1 MCQSVLKGNALLDI
15 KLKKLRKVTLSIYG
29 SSFLTL
35 DVKGRIVIPARYRD
49 LLRQSCEGTIA
60 VTKDPQYPSLLIY
73 PGRLWKEIASKFEIL
88 GGLNQKTR
96 GIQWKILGSASVTD
110 FEVSERM
117 LLLIP
122 KLLRDFA
129 GLQPKKQVALIGM
142 GSKFELW
149 NIENWKKKESG
160 LEVEGEDLLSDLPPM
175 LEEIPF

>member
-1 MCQSVLKGNALLDI
+1 MG
-15 KLKKLRKVTLSIYG
+15 LSIFG

-35 DVKGRIVIPARYRD
+35 DTKGRIVIPARYRD
-49 LLRQSCEGTIA
+49 LLRESCEGSIA

-73 PGRLWKEIASKFEIL
+73 PGKLWKEISSKFEAL

-96 GIQWKILGSASVTD
+96 SMQWKILGNASVTE
-110 FEVSERM
+110 FQVSERM

-122 KLLRDFA
+122 KQLRDFA
-129 GLQPKKQVALIGM
+129 GLKTKEQVALVGM

-149 NIENWKKKESG
+149 SLDNWESKQAG
-160 LEVEGEDLLSDLPPM
+160 LQVEGENLLTNLPQT

>member
-1 MCQSVLKGNALLDI
+1 MCQSVLKIYTLLTFLLR
-15 KLKKLRKVTLSIYG
+15 KQRKVTLSIYG

-73 PGRLWKEIASKFEIL
+73 PGRLWKEIASKFESL
-88 GGLNQKTR
+88 GGLNQKAR
-96 GIQWKILGSASVTD
+96 AMQWKILGNASVTD

-122 KLLRDFA
+122 QLLRDFA
-129 GLQPKKQVALIGM
+129 GLQAKKQVALIGM

-149 NIENWKKKESG
+149 NLDNWKKKESG
-160 LEVEGEDLLSDLPPM
+160 LQVEGEDLLSDLPPS

>member
-1 MCQSVLKGNALLDI
+1 MSLG
-15 KLKKLRKVTLSIYG
+15 IYG

-35 DVKGRIVIPARYRD
+35 DSKGRIVIPARYRD
-49 LLRQSCEGTIA
+49 LLRQSSEGSLT

-73 PGRLWKEIASKFEIL
+73 PGKLWKEISSKFEVL

-96 GIQWKILGSASVTD
+96 SMQWKILGNASVTE
-110 FEVSERM
+110 FGVSERM

-122 KLLRDFA
+122 RLLREFA
-129 GLQPKKQVALIGM
+129 SLKSREQVALIGM

-149 NIENWKKKESG
+149 SLENWKKKESG
-160 LEVEGEDLLSDLPPM
+160 LQVEGENSLEDLPTV

>member
-1 MCQSVLKGNALLDI
+1 VCQSVLKGNALLGI

-88 GGLNQKTR
+88 GGESENSRYSVEDT
-96 GIQWKILGSASVTD
+96 WKC
-110 FEVSERM
+110 FR
-117 LLLIP
+117 
-122 KLLRDFA
+122 
-129 GLQPKKQVALIGM
+129 
-142 GSKFELW
+142 
-149 NIENWKKKESG
+149 N
-160 LEVEGEDLLSDLPPM
+160 
-175 LEEIPF
+175 

>member
-1 MCQSVLKGNALLDI
+1 M
-15 KLKKLRKVTLSIYG
+15 TLSIYG

-49 LLRQSCEGTIA
+49 ILRQNCEGTLA

-73 PGRLWKEIASKFEIL
+73 PGKLWKEIASKFEAL

-96 GIQWKILGSASVTD
+96 AMQWKILGNASVID

-129 GLQPKKQVALIGM
+129 GLQPKKQLALIGM
-142 GSKFELW
+142 GSKFEVW
-149 NIENWKKKESG
+149 NLDNWKKKESG
-160 LEVEGEDLLSDLPPM
+160 LQVEGENLISDLPQA